1 MNLTEMRTTIR
12 RDLKDE
18 DTANYRWTDGELDRH
33 IAHALAEVSQA
44 SPVEAVATLAT
55 TSGNREIDISSLSE
69 HIMVQ
74 AVEYPVDKFPREYQR
89 FSLWADTLTLLGD
102 KMPDGGDAK
111 LYYGKQHTLNAE
123 TSTLPATLENL
134 LAIGAEGFACL
145 EWASFTINR
154 INTGGA
160 DTAGQFEAVGQAR
173 LDFFRKELRKLGR
186 KNRVRLSGLYIPAEE
201 VKNQSRV
208 EGP

>member
-1 MNLTEMRTTIR
+1 MNLFDIRALVR

-18 DTANYRWTDGELDRH
+18 DSNNYRWTDGELDRH

-44 SPVEAVATLAT
+44 APVEAVATLAT
-55 TSGNREIDISSLSE
+55 TSGSRDIDISSLSE

-102 KMPDGGDAK
+102 KVPDGSDAK
-111 LYYGKQHTLNAE
+111 IYYGSRHTLDAE
-123 TSTLPATLENL
+123 SSTLPATMEDL
-134 LAIGAEGFACL
+134 LVIGAEGFACL
-145 EWASFTINR
+145 EWASFSVNR
-154 INTGGA
+154 VNIGGA

-173 LDFFRKELRKLGR
+173 LNFFRKELRRLGR
-186 KNRVRLSGLYIPAEE
+186 NNRVRLNRLYVPTEHPAS
-201 VKNQSRV
+201 QSAV
-208 EGP
+208 VGT